1 MKWLEKMNAA
11 VEYMED
17 NLDGEID
24 YKVIAQK
31 ACSSLYQF
39 QRIFSFVINVPM
51 SEYIRRRRLTLAAFE
66 LQNSAMKVIDIA
78 LKYGYDSPEAF
89 ARAFQAMHGV
99 SPTMARIS
107 GTKLKAYPRITFQ
120 ISIKGAIEMNYK
132 IEKGTEFVIQGVDR
146 LFDLDNEEECYQEI
160 PKLWEEL
167 CSSGELEKMI
177 NLAQTDCKKG
187 SAYPVIACSAMLG
200 YGAKFRYIIGIPS
213 LDKNE
218 GLKEYSELAVKG
230 VDLWAVFRTEAVPN
244 AEIGLAIQKTNQKI
258 YTEWLPTSKYEHGNY
273 QQERYYMDENG
284 NTYCEIWLA
293 VTEKE

>member
-78 LKYGYDSPEAF
+78 LKYGYDSLEAF

-120 ISIKGAIEMNYK
+120 ISIKGAIEMNY
-132 IEKGTEFVIQGVDR
+132 
-146 LFDLDNEEECYQEI
+146 
-160 PKLWEEL
+160 
-167 CSSGELEKMI
+167 
-177 NLAQTDCKKG
+177 
-187 SAYPVIACSAMLG
+187 
-200 YGAKFRYIIGIPS
+200 
-213 LDKNE
+213 
-218 GLKEYSELAVKG
+218 
-230 VDLWAVFRTEAVPN
+230 
-244 AEIGLAIQKTNQKI
+244 
-258 YTEWLPTSKYEHGNY
+258 
-273 QQERYYMDENG
+273 
-284 NTYCEIWLA
+284 
-293 VTEKE
+293 